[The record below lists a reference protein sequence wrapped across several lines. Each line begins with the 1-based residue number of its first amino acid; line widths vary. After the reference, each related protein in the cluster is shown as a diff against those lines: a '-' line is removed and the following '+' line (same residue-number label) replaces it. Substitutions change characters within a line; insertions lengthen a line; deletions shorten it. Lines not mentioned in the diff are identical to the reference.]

1 VAEICHFFIRGLIVR
16 FDAYKASLPGG
27 TDAQQVINYLAL
39 QNPDGELIEARPRF
53 GYEACTSLRD
63 GAGDRWADVL
73 HGGSNGVLVE
83 ASGEHT
89 PDVVGLVREAWPVHA
104 CTRADVCRDIVVDD
118 RGLFDR
124 LAPRLD
130 KLVREHGRVK
140 ANGIIPRVRP
150 EEGAT
155 YVIGSRASETFFRV
169 YQKPEQ
175 LLSQGLAHQ
184 SIRVFLDRWVRVE
197 LEAKPQK
204 DNRLRACTF
213 EPREFFGL
221 SRIARSVCADILDDD
236 VEKTSV
242 IDYKAFTTK
251 QRQRRVMAT
260 QWGNVLRD
268 WKEDAGSWAEVGLE
282 LRELLD
288 ELAAEKMKRS
298 SSARS

>member
-1 VAEICHFFIRGLIVR
+1 MVR

-27 TDAQQVINYLAL
+27 TDAHQVINYLAL

-89 PDVVGLVREAWPVHA
+89 PQVVDLVREAWPVHA
-104 CTRADVCRDIVVDD
+104 CTRADVCRDIIVDD
-118 RGLFDR
+118 AGLFDR
-124 LAPRLD
+124 IAPRLD
-130 KLVREHGRVK
+130 KLVSAHGRVK

-155 YVIGSRASETFFRV
+155 YVIGSRASETYFRV

-175 LLSQGLAHQ
+175 LLSQGLAHK

-221 SRIARSVCADILDDD
+221 SRIARSVCSEILDTDI
-236 VEKTSV
+236 EKTSV
-242 IDYKAFTTK
+242 IDYKSFTTK
-251 QRQRRVMAT
+251 QRQRRVMST
-260 QWGNVLRD
+260 QWGNVLRE
-268 WKEDAGSWAEVGLE
+268 WKEELGSWAELGLGI
-282 LRELLD
+282 REMLD
-288 ELAAEKMKRS
+288 ELAAEKAKR
-298 SSARS
+298 